1 VSAPAP
7 APLDWPAVAAA
18 LRGEPLGHRLVYLDS
33 TPSTN
38 DAARDLA
45 AGGAPDGTVVVADAQ
60 TAGRGRAG
68 KSPWRTPPRT
78 SLAVSVLL
86 RPPPA
91 FAPAALPLL
100 GMAAGVAARAAVR
113 EAAAADAGLKWP
125 NDVVAGGRKLG
136 GILVESALTGQEVTY
151 AIAGIGLN
159 VNLPAAALGPFPD
172 AALAPTTLLDL
183 TGRAVSRE
191 ALLLALLRHL
201 GRLVRALYRQ
211 QPAAVLTP
219 YREAQTLLGRAVRV
233 AGAGDAGD
241 APVDGVAESVA
252 DDGALVLRLPGG
264 ARRRFAYGE
273 VTLRP
278 TPPPSPS
285 AGRRP

>member
-1 VSAPAP
+1 VSPPPP
-7 APLDWPAVAAA
+7 APLDWRGLAAA

-45 AGGAPDGTVVVADAQ
+45 AAGAPDGTVVVADAQ

-68 KSPWRTPPRT
+68 KSPWLTRPRT

-91 FAPAALPLL
+91 FAPAALPQL

-113 EAAAADAGLKWP
+113 EAAAVDAGLKWP

-136 GILVESALTGQEVTY
+136 GILVESALSGREITY
-151 AIAGIGLN
+151 AVAGIGLN
-159 VNLPAAALGPFPD
+159 VNLPAAALGDFPD

-183 TGRAVSRE
+183 TGGAVSRE
-191 ALLLALLRHL
+191 ALLLVLLRHL
-201 GRLVRALYRQ
+201 GRLVLALYRQ
-211 QPAAVLTP
+211 QPAAVLGP
-219 YREAQTLLGRAVRV
+219 YREAQTLVGQAVRV
-233 AGAGDAGD
+233 AGAGG
-241 APVDGVAESVA
+241 APVDGVAEAVA

-264 ARRRFAYGE
+264 DRRRFAYGE

-278 TPPPSPS
+278 TPPASPS